1 MRKLLFLVL
10 LAGGAGWAWQNG
22 LVPMPAGLA
31 PPSPAFEAY
40 ARFSEYLA
48 HDQYGNARGMATR
61 GAVRA
66 VQIRELRGRRN
77 TRLGIASQA
86 LTHDDEEQAAKGVVL
101 GVSHDLL
108 SEETSA
114 DGRTVTIEAV
124 ARVCRRHVG
133 CEEKKHDV
141 EVCLHE
147 EAWKVCSFHESDPTP
162 DDSAGAVAA
171 R

>member
-1 MRKLLFLVL
+1 MGKLLFLVL
-10 LAGGAGWAWQNG
+10 LAGGGWWAWQNG
-22 LVPMPAGLA
+22 LVPMPAGIA

-40 ARFSEYLA
+40 ARFSEHLA
-48 HDQYGNARGMATR
+48 HDQYGNARGLATR

-77 TRLGIASQA
+77 TRLGISGYAV
-86 LTHDDEEQAAKGVVL
+86 TKDDQEEAAKGVVL
-101 GVSHDLL
+101 GVSHELL

-114 DGRTVTIEAV
+114 DGRTVTIEAL
-124 ARVCRRHVG
+124 ARVCRRHAG

-147 EAWKVCSFHESDPTP
+147 EIWKVCSFHESDPTP
-162 DDSAGAVAA
+162 DDSAEAVAA